1 MSANESVYTLYEAK
15 ARFSE
20 LVRRVRAGERV
31 TITYHGQPVAV
42 MAPLAPRTGRP
53 SLEERV
59 AELERTGALSSPD
72 RKPAEVDWS
81 PLARRAGSLDR
92 FLAERE

>member
-1 MSANESVYTLYEAK
+1 MSEQESVYTLYEAK

-31 TITYHGQPVAV
+31 TITYHGEPVAEL
-42 MAPLAPRTGRP
+42 APLAPRAAKP
-53 SLEERV
+53 SLEEKLAR
-59 AELERTGALSSPD
+59 LERGGAVSSPG

-81 PLARRAGSLDR
+81 PVARRTGALDR